1 MDKRRGMMTAKTIL
15 KSLAAIAFPSLLM
28 VGPVNAQGRYPDK
41 PVTVVVPF
49 AAGGPSD
56 ALARSVAQQMTK
68 SLGQQFIVENIGG
81 AGGTIGLNKVVK
93 APPDGY
99 TVAFGTNGTHVANV
113 ALYKKLPY
121 DPQKDFVP
129 IGLIGSAPLVL
140 LVRSTLPVSNLKEF
154 VKYVRANRTKMSY
167 GSAGTGSISHA
178 GCVMLLSALK
188 QDVIHVPY
196 RGVGPAMN
204 DLMGGQIDFMCD
216 QTTTALPQIAGGKIK
231 AIAALSAQ
239 RVPQLPNVGTAADAG
254 YTGINLRSWNAL
266 FVPRGTPAHIVT
278 TLQNGLANALRN
290 PDFIAQMQKVG
301 VEVASGNGAAP
312 SAVSDLISHGLA
324 TEVPELKTRLEYL
337 D

>member
-1 MDKRRGMMTAKTIL
+1 MNGTTTL
-15 KSLAAIAFPSLLM
+15 KSLVAIAFPCLLLA
-28 VGPVNAQGRYPDK
+28 GPVGAQARYPDK
-41 PVTVVVPF
+41 PVTIVVPF

-56 ALARSVAQQMTK
+56 ALARAVAQQMTK
-68 SLGQQFIVENIGG
+68 SLGQQFIVENVGG

-93 APPDGY
+93 AAPDGY
-99 TVAFGTNGTHVANV
+99 TLGFGTNGTHVANV

-140 LVRSTLPVSNLKEF
+140 LARSSLPVSNLKEF
-154 VKYVRANRTKMSY
+154 VDYVRVNRAKMSY

-188 QDVIHVPY
+188 ADVIHAPY

-231 AIAALSAQ
+231 AVAALSAQ
-239 RVPQLPNVGTAADAG
+239 RVPQLPGVATAAESGYAG
-254 YTGINLRSWNAL
+254 IDLRSWNAL
-266 FVPRGTPAHIVT
+266 FVPKGTPATIVT
-278 TLQNGLANALRN
+278 TLQDGLANALRN
-290 PDFIAQMQKVG
+290 QDFATQMQKVG
-301 VEVASGNGAAP
+301 VEVASGKGAAP
-312 SAVSDLISHGLA
+312 GAVTDLISHGIA
-324 TEVPELKTRLEYL
+324 TEVPELKTRVEYL

>member
-1 MDKRRGMMTAKTIL
+1 MSAKTML
-15 KSLAAIAFPSLLM
+15 MSLVATAFPSML
-28 VGPVNAQGRYPDK
+28 VIGPVNAQARYPDK
-41 PVTVVVPF
+41 PVTIVVPF

-81 AGGTIGLNKVVK
+81 AGGTIGLNRVVK
-93 APPDGY
+93 AAPNGY
-99 TVAFGTNGTHVANV
+99 TVGFGTNGTHVANV

-140 LVRSTLPVSNLKEF
+140 LVRSTLPVSNMKEF
-154 VKYVRANRTKMSY
+154 VEYVRENRTKMSY

-178 GCVMLLSALK
+178 GCIMLLSALK
-188 QDVIHVPY
+188 QDVTHAPY

-216 QTTTALPQIAGGKIK
+216 QTTTALPQVAGGKIK
-231 AIAALSAQ
+231 AVATLSAQ
-239 RVPQLPNVGTAADAG
+239 RVPQLPNVATAAEAG

-266 FVPRGTPAHIVT
+266 FVPKGTPVHIVT
-278 TLQNGLANALRN
+278 TLREGLANALRN
-290 PDFIAQMQKVG
+290 PDFITQMQKVG
-301 VEVASGNGAAP
+301 VEVASGKGTAQD
-312 SAVSDLISHGLA
+312 AVTDLISHGIA
-324 TEVPELKTRLEYL
+324 TEVPELKTRVEYL